1 MMNVSYFTA
10 ACYLIVVLCI
20 CVRLYLIERD
30 VSEILRLTRNSA
42 EGIGDIKKEISRS
55 EPFDF
60 SSMLNANESA
70 NLSGE
75 ASVEPATCGG
85 RNA

>member
-1 MMNVSYFTA
+1 MFDVSDCTGV
-10 ACYLIVVLCI
+10 CYLIVVLCI
-20 CVRLYLIERD
+20 CLRLYFIERN

-75 ASVEPATCGG
+75 ASAKPVKVDGQ
-85 RNA
+85 